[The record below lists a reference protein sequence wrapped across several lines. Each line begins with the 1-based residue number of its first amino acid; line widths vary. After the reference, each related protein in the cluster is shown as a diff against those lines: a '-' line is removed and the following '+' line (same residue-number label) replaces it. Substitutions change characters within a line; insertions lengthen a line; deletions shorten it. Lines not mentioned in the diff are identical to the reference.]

1 MIVVSDTSPIANLL
15 QIGQLSLL
23 EAIFNEVIIPPAVQS
38 ELLELQRFQIDLT
51 ELNAAIWI
59 RVQALH
65 SREGMSELLEV
76 LDEGES
82 EAILLAQEINA
93 DWILMDERTCTQKA
107 EAMGLRPI
115 GLVGV
120 LIKAKEKG
128 LIPQVTPVIEEMR
141 TKVGF
146 WISDKFLASIKQILN
161 E

>member
-23 EAIFNEVIIPPAVQS
+23 QAIFEEVIIPPAVQA
-38 ELLELQRFQIDLT
+38 ELLELQHFQIDLT

-59 RVQALH
+59 QVQPLQ
-65 SREGMSELLEV
+65 STEGMRELLEV

-93 DWILMDERTCTQKA
+93 DWILMDERTGTQKA

-128 LIPQVTPVIEEMR
+128 LILQVTPVIEEMR

-146 WISDKFLASIKQILN
+146 WISDKFLASIKQMLK